1 MLMFD
6 FDFDFPL
13 ILRVEILFQGGHIF
27 AYFSFGL
34 YGQNCRI
41 VELLLPWLYGET
53 LEYMSGE

>member
-1 MLMFD
+1 MFD